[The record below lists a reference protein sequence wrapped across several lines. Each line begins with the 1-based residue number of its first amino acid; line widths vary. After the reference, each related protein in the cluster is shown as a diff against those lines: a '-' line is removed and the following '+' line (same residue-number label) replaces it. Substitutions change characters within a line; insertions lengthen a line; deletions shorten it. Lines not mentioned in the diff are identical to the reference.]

1 MLNLKTVMRMNAAS
15 CLFFGVL
22 MLLLPL
28 KTSSFLGG
36 AEGAPAFLI
45 TALGFILVLNGLHII
60 WATRN
65 STPKKALV
73 LYFSAGDI
81 LWVLLSLVL
90 IITGVWVSTV
100 HGKIVTLIIAAMV
113 GFFGL
118 LQLRRRDEKLW

>member
-1 MLNLKTVMRMNAAS
+1 MNAAS

-28 KTSSFLGG
+28 KTASFLGG

-60 WATRN
+60 WATRS

-81 LWVLLSLVL
+81 LWVILSLVL

-100 HGKIVTLIIAAMV
+100 HGKIVTLIIAVMV

-118 LQLRRRDEKLW
+118 LQLRKRNEKLW